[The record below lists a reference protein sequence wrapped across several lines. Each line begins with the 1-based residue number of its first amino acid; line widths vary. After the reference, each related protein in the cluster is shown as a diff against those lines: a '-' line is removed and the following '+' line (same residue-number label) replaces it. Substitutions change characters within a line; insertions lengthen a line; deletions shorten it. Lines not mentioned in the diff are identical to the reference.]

1 MTKGEVRQDP
11 TLTVEKLREVIHLAP
26 MLAGPYLERSD
37 LLLQLGMLNDAV
49 ENYKTATK
57 NMPENSALHAKLAL
71 VLEKMA
77 DHEIGD
83 QKFALLREACAERI
97 SASKLPF
104 AGADFVTRLHEI
116 NLSLGSN
123 GRCVM

>member
-11 TLTVEKLREVIHLAP
+11 TLTAEKLREVIHLAP

-37 LLLQLGMLNDAV
+37 LRLQLDMLNDAV

-57 NMPENSALHAKLAL
+57 NVPESSALHAKLAL
-71 VLEKMA
+71 VLETMA

-104 AGADFVTRLHEI
+104 VGADFVTRLQEI